1 MQLSGLPLLMHMD
14 LFVVSRVGVIVKLA
28 RVLSPCCVTYF
39 VAEDLDLALREG
51 LAAEEHID
59 LLVKVTNL
67 LKVDSSIFSHIL
79 CKILLL
85 KLYNYFYK

>member
-1 MQLSGLPLLMHMD
+1 MRASITDSHG
-14 LFVVSRVGVIVKLA
+14 FVCSRVGIVKLA

-79 CKILLL
+79 CKLLL
-85 KLYNYFYK
+85 L